1 MNFDLNY
8 GIYESERNT
17 MENTNDWQ
25 NDIIKEIGEYK
36 DKFSK
41 KDYKKCKLDLLLRV
55 TKKVAGFSPDCGECQ
70 HFQGEITKLTQDL
83 GDLVDA
89 SKENR
94 KSHLKVISTIIKHLQ
109 KRHKL
114 KRYKLICEG
123 EYTMLGMVMGLVFG
137 SAIGAAVGN
146 VAIGIPV
153 GMGVGMAIGFA
164 MEIKAKKD
172 EKVI

>member
-1 MNFDLNY
+1 
-8 GIYESERNT
+8 
-17 MENTNDWQ
+17 METSDDWQ
-25 NDIIKEIGEYK
+25 NDIAQEIGGYK

-41 KDYKKCKLDLLLRV
+41 KDSKKCKLDLLARV
-55 TKKVAGFSPDCGECQ
+55 TKRVAGFSADCNECRQ
-70 HFQGEITKLTQDL
+70 FQGEITKLVEDL

-94 KSHLKVISTIIKHLQ
+94 KNHLKVISTIIKHLQ

-164 MEIKAKKD
+164 MEVKAKKD
-172 EKVI
+172 GKVI